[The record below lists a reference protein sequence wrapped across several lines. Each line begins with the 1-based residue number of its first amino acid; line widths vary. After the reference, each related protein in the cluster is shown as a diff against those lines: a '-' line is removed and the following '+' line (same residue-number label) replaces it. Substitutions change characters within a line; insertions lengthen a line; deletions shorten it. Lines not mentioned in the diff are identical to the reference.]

1 VARKIE
7 VIDAQIMERE
17 KAALGAGA
25 LMAEHAVLKR
35 EAEIAQEA
43 YETMFKRA
51 ENFQQMFNIQSDYV
65 AIQERAS
72 PSEKVI
78 ASSLIP
84 VWKLWSGSAE
94 PAAKDAK

>member
-1 VARKIE
+1 
-7 VIDAQIMERE
+7 
-17 KAALGAGA
+17 
-25 LMAEHAVLKR
+25 
-35 EAEIAQEA
+35 
-43 YETMFKRA
+43 
-51 ENFQQMFNIQSDYV
+51 MFNMQSDYV

-72 PSEKVI
+72 QAEKVI